1 MARGRRFLIIACVG
15 ALTPPVSLTKVTS
28 AAQRTLANLPAVP
41 TAIVDA
47 AHRALDGCGV
57 SVPVNGAS
65 ASPAAVRGQ
74 VGAVAATIKAKAS
87 DVTKEALSELTDVVD
102 HVRAATP
109 SLRNLQTKKNNI
121 LRAPE
126 ERIQAEGHADVA
138 RAAMDAVL
146 PASVALLALGAAGAA
161 PWPAAAWA
169 LAEVCSRSYAF
180 VVEDVGGKETV
191 PPPLKNTRL
200 LWRRCLEHCDDV
212 VSYVEGW
219 FYGAQFDSLTRGDVE
234 AWLSGNV
241 FGDAPSDHRQKRQL
255 SWMVRGSEHEMN
267 LNVNVMRSRR
277 WRFMRPRRLDAVD
290 VAVGESTRLVNEH
303 AINQRR
309 SSVSKS
315 EPTTSFPKATPQKS
329 TCAPSRRRRR
339 RSTILS

>member
-1 MARGRRFLIIACVG
+1 MMRFLCLISVCA
-15 ALTPPVSLTKVTS
+15 ALRPPELSSVTK

-57 SVPVNGAS
+57 AVPVNNAS
-65 ASPAAVRGQ
+65 ASPEAVKAQ
-74 VGAVAATIKAKAS
+74 VGAVAASLKAKTHE
-87 DVTKEALSELTDVVD
+87 VTKEALHELTDVVD
-102 HVRAATP
+102 HVKGGDAV
-109 SLRNLQTKKNNI
+109 SKLLKGKKNNI

-191 PPPLKNTRL
+191 PPPSGNTRL
-200 LWRRCLEHCDDV
+200 LWRRCLENCDDV
-212 VSYVEGW
+212 VSTWKG
-219 FYGAQFDSLTRGDVE
+219 
-234 AWLSGNV
+234 
-241 FGDAPSDHRQKRQL
+241 
-255 SWMVRGSEHEMN
+255 GSTVHNSSPLRKET
-267 LNVNVMRSRR
+267 SRR
-277 WRFMRPRRLDAVD
+277 GCRATSSAPRR
-290 VAVGESTRLVNEH
+290 R
-303 AINQRR
+303 
-309 SSVSKS
+309 
-315 EPTTSFPKATPQKS
+315 TTGSGGS
-329 TCAPSRRRRR
+329 
-339 RSTILS
+339 

>member
-1 MARGRRFLIIACVG
+1 MRQCRFLVFISACA
-15 ALTPPVSLTKVTS
+15 ALRQPVSLSWVTQTT
-28 AAQRTLANLPAVP
+28 QRTLANLPAVP

-65 ASPAAVRGQ
+65 ASPEAVRGQ

-109 SLRNLQTKKNNI
+109 SLNRLKGKKNNI
-121 LRAPE
+121 LKAPE

-180 VVEDVGGKETV
+180 VVDDVGGKETV
-191 PPPLKNTRL
+191 PPPMKNTRL
-200 LWRRCLEHCDDV
+200 LWRRCLENCDDV

-219 FYGAQFDSLTRGDVE
+219 FYGAQFASLTRGDIE

-255 SWMVRGSEHEMN
+255 SWMVRGSEQEMN
-267 LNVNVMRSRR
+267 LNVTRSA
-277 WRFMRPRRLDAVD
+277 AV
-290 VAVGESTRLVNEH
+290 A
-303 AINQRR
+303 
-309 SSVSKS
+309 SS
-315 EPTTSFPKATPQKS
+315 
-329 TCAPSRRRRR
+329 
-339 RSTILS
+339 